1 MACCLTAPAQQRDTL
16 PIDLK
21 VPYYFMNHVYD
32 SITFCSNQHDGF
44 DCNAVSGCLAQ
55 YVPQACTG
63 DIYHCITP
71 CGSNSLFFNTHTQ
84 WGLDTST
91 HAIGFY
97 PDTLIRVIGVAW
109 TSAYCWWCLYNYGGG
124 DTMHISKWDSVRI
137 SAYIPNGAYMTEVAR
152 TVHHGRENYTR
163 ELKAYRGSTLYRY
176 TSSPLAPQNAAF
188 PLYESYFDHEIT
200 VSDSIYIATDYYRPI
215 SHLGNPC
222 NPFMM
227 SGLVENHTN
236 PPFAFPLQ
244 SYRIRRGNIDA
255 PWEYGEYNTYPLVF
269 LIIRRDCDTC
279 FAVENLRF
287 SRVAQNMAFVQWD
300 ADSTNRDWQ
309 LCYAPAGSAPAD
321 TASCVLPQQLLPG
334 LDPERHYDVLVR
346 SRCRFGRF
354 EWSPWKRLD
363 LCLDCPP
370 EGIAAAGP
378 VPTLDLSPNP
388 ASHTVRVGCAEP
400 MAAVELYDAAGRL
413 ALRLDMAG
421 QPSATLDI
429 SALAPG
435 HYTLLAHTGSGVVA
449 KGLVVK

>member
-1 MACCLTAPAQQRDTL
+1 MHVIASATLYDTGAYRRIYQI
-16 PIDLK
+16 PG
-21 VPYYFMNHVYD
+21 Y
-32 SITFCSNQHDGF
+32 TF
-44 DCNAVSGCLAQ
+44 
-55 YVPQACTG
+55 
-63 DIYHCITP
+63 
-71 CGSNSLFFNTHTQ
+71 
-84 WGLDTST
+84 
-91 HAIGFY
+91 
-97 PDTLIRVIGVAW
+97 
-109 TSAYCWWCLYNYGGG
+109 NYG
-124 DTMHISKWDSVRI
+124 DTFHLRHVDYS
-137 SAYIPNGAYMTEVAR
+137 
-152 TVHHGRENYTR
+152 
-163 ELKAYRGSTLYRY
+163 
-176 TSSPLAPQNAAF
+176 
-188 PLYESYFDHEIT
+188 PLYEVYFDREMDI
-200 VSDSIYIATDYYRPI
+200 SDSIYISTETFAPLDFIGDTMRNHYDVGVIEYHSAYGRPGV
-215 SHLGNPC
+215 L
-222 NPFMM
+222 
-227 SGLVENHTN
+227 TN
-236 PPFAFPLQ
+236 PQHYPEHSF
-244 SYRIRRGNIDA
+244 RVRHGDNTN
-255 PWEYGEYNTYPLVF
+255 PWQQINHHAYPLVF
-269 LIIRRDCDTC
+269 PIIRRDCDTC

-309 LCYAPAGSAPAD
+309 LCYAPAGSTPAD

-334 LDPERHYDVLVR
+334 LDPERHYDVFVR

-413 ALRLDMAG
+413 ALCLDAAG

-435 HYTLLAHTGSGVVA
+435 RYTLLAHTGSGVVA